1 MVFCSNVCLGKTTL
15 ENVISIFDIADDK
28 DSTAINS
35 AKKTKGN
42 LVSYLLEKVKIE
54 EKLKEE
60 EFKMKRDQMELQKA
74 KFALEKAERLQKLE
88 EEKQNTQLMITILTK
103 FVDRL

>member
-1 MVFCSNVCLGKTTL
+1 M
-15 ENVISIFDIADDK
+15 
-28 DSTAINS
+28 DSTAIIS
-35 AKKTKGN
+35 AKKTKEN

-54 EKLKEE
+54 KKLKEE
-60 EFKMKRDQMELQKA
+60 ELKMKRDEMELQKA